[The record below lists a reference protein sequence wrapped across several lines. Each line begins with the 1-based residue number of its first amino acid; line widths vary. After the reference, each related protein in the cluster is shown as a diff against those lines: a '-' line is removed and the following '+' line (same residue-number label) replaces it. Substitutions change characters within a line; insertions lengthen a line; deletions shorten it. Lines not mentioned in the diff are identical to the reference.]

1 MKYWSSSE
9 SALYYVLSMTLLWEH
24 SNQITL
30 DSGIDV
36 GPTFFKFRIFFQ
48 TLQIFSSL
56 IVFVLQHKIAYL
68 VSYDF
73 FHHGNSTKIKF
84 FITQGA
90 TFMAG

>member
-30 DSGIDV
+30 DSGI
-36 GPTFFKFRIFFQ
+36 RIIFQ
-48 TLQIFSSL
+48 ALQIFSSL
-56 IVFVLQHKIAYL
+56 IVFVLQHKIAYF

-73 FHHGNSTKIKF
+73 FHHGNSSTKIKF

>member
-1 MKYWSSSE
+1 MF
-9 SALYYVLSMTLLWEH
+9 LLKAPPLLIFGKKF
-24 SNQITL
+24 QAI
-30 DSGIDV
+30 GIY
-36 GPTFFKFRIFFQ
+36 
-48 TLQIFSSL
+48 SSL
-56 IVFVLQHKIAYL
+56 IVFVLQHKIAYF